1 MLSLAKLMTSVP
13 EVVVVVKPC
22 VFMAEGL
29 APLVV
34 ASCPGEVGAL
44 MGNRFT

>member
-1 MLSLAKLMTSVP
+1 MLSLAKLMPSVP
-13 EVVVVVKPC
+13 EVAVVKPC